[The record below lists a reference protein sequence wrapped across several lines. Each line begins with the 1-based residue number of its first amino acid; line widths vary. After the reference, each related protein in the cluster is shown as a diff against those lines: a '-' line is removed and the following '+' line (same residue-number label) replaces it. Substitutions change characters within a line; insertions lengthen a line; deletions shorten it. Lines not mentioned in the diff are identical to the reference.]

1 MHENFGAHLLLS
13 LSEYVQLAP
22 SDGVDLANLGKMGPW
37 ERLWSSQGV
46 WLECLTMLVCD
57 SGVGTCARVKQKGW
71 HLGTRL
77 VTNPI

>member
-22 SDGVDLANLGKMGPW
+22 SDGVDLASLGKMGPW

-46 WLECLTMLVCD
+46 WLECD
-57 SGVGTCARVKQKGW
+57 AGV
-71 HLGTRL
+71 
-77 VTNPI
+77 